1 MYSRYTSA
9 PREKGYRIP
18 EHYSGCAFA
27 SPQKEE
33 ARQESEPLPPSSL
46 PKTKISPSYAEA
58 SSRSFV
64 SQPTPAPAPH
74 QNTCSPPPPAEP
86 VPPPAEC
93 NKCNCGQEE
102 PCKPQKEPVLPG
114 TLGQLLSHIGG
125 GLPFAHGI
133 DFDSLLLLGL
143 ILLLAG
149 DGGDTELLLLLTLL
163 LFCS

>member
-9 PREKGYRIP
+9 QRENNYRIP

-27 SPQKEE
+27 APNKEE
-33 ARQESEPLPPSSL
+33 IRKEQEPLRPVSL

-58 SSRSFV
+58 A
-64 SQPTPAPAPH
+64 TPSAAPPQQACPM
-74 QNTCSPPPPAEP
+74 PPAEP
-86 VPPPAEC
+86 APSSEEH
-93 NKCNCGQEE
+93 GQ
-102 PCKPQKEPVLPG
+102 PSAKQNRAGAKKEPPIPEVF
-114 TLGQLLSHIGG
+114 GQLLSHIGA
-125 GLPFAHGI
+125 GLPFSNGI

-163 LFCS
+163 LFCT